1 MGRSIK
7 KLYYS
12 IGEVGEVTGLKQYVL
27 RYWETEFSCLAPS
40 KNRAGN
46 RIYKER
52 DILLIQF
59 IKHLL
64 YDKKFTIEGAKQRLK
79 SIKPEDLQRFSETNS
94 WDNLDN
100 EKSHDSDLLEV
111 IRMIKSGLKEML
123 ELLTDW
129 ET

>member
-12 IGEVGEVTGLKQYVL
+12 IGEVGEMTGLKQYVL

-46 RIYKER
+46 RVYKER
-52 DILLIQF
+52 DILLIQY

-79 SIKPEDLQRFSETNS
+79 SIKSEDLQRFSETNS

-100 EKSHDSDLLEV
+100 EKSGDSDLLEV
-111 IRMIKSGLKEML
+111 IRMVKSGLEEML

-129 ET
+129 EN

>member
-12 IGEVGEVTGLKQYVL
+12 IGEVGEMTGLKQYVL

-46 RIYKER
+46 RVYKER

-79 SIKPEDLQRFSETNS
+79 SIKSEDLQRFSETNS
-94 WDNLDN
+94 WDDLDN
-100 EKSHDSDLLEV
+100 EKSGDSDLLEV

-129 ET
+129 EN

>member
-12 IGEVGEVTGLKQYVL
+12 IGEVGEMTGLKQYVL

-46 RIYKER
+46 RVYKER
-52 DILLIQF
+52 DILLIQY

-79 SIKPEDLQRFSETNS
+79 SIKSEDLQRFSETNS
-94 WDNLDN
+94 WDDLDN
-100 EKSHDSDLLEV
+100 EKSGDSDLLEV
-111 IRMIKSGLKEML
+111 IRMVKSGLEEML

-129 ET
+129 EN